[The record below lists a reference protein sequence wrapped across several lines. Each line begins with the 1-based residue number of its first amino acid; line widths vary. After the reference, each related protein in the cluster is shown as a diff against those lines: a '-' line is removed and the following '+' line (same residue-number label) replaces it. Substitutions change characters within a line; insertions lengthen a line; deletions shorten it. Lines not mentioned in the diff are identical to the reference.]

1 MDPDE
6 FVKLSAKLVG
16 MGRPGARSAVSR
28 AYYGSFHKAVKMLA
42 EVASVPPGS
51 QKSHVIS
58 VEYLKSCG
66 HSDGIKAGR
75 LLGDLHADRLKSD
88 YRLDDAAVETMQFAM
103 IAVESAAEFGRLL
116 DAFRRSCES
125 DETVLQRLK
134 AGIAA
139 VNGSRRI

>member
-1 MDPDE
+1 
-6 FVKLSAKLVG
+6 
-16 MGRPGARSAVSR
+16 MGTPGARSAASR

-42 EVASVPPGS
+42 EVASAPPGG
-51 QKSHVIS
+51 QKAHVIS
-58 VEYLKSCG
+58 VEYLKSSG

-88 YRLDDAAVETMQFAM
+88 YQLDDASVETMQFAM

-116 DAFRRSCES
+116 NAFRRSCES
-125 DETVLQRLK
+125 DDAVLQKLK

-139 VNGSRRI
+139 VNGSRRT